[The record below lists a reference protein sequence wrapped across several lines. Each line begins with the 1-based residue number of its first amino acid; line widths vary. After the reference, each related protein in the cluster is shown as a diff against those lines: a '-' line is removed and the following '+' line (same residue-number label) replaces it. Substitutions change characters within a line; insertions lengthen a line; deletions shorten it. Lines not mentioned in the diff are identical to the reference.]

1 MSSESN
7 KQAMRR
13 VLRAYGEGN
22 HEPVTAIL
30 HDDIVWTSNSPV
42 ELFRFGGAHH
52 GKSEAIMGMAMIS
65 AEYTTH
71 HYDVLELVGEGD
83 VVWMTARL
91 DMTSRR
97 NGKNFKVTL
106 ASRWLFRDG
115 MLIGITEY
123 YDSAM
128 VALIENRVA
137 AVA

>member
-1 MSSESN
+1 LSPESN

-13 VLRAYGEGN
+13 VLKAYGEGD

-30 HDDIVWTSNSPV
+30 HDEIVWTSNSPP
-42 ELFRFGGAHH
+42 ELFRFGGAHR

-71 HYDVLELVGEGD
+71 HYDVLELIAEDD

-97 NGKNFKVTL
+97 SGRNFKLAL
-106 ASRWLFRDG
+106 ASRWQFRDG

-123 YDSAM
+123 YDSAS
-128 VALIENRVA
+128 VALIEERVTA
-137 AVA
+137 IG